1 MLSWKTKLFLD
12 RGKSWQLFF
21 FYRHSASQ
29 KIHKFKEQL
38 NQTKALHKAEVEE
51 LNHKVWESNRTAQ
64 KYNIEVSIK
73 QEGGQQNSKVW

>member
-1 MLSWKTKLFLD
+1 MV
-12 RGKSWQLFF
+12 
-21 FYRHSASQ
+21 FYRQSASQ

-73 QEGGQQNSKVW
+73 QEGGQQNNSKI